1 MAKHTGTVIQVMGP
15 VLDIRFAD
23 DHLPDLLSAI
33 EVPNGD
39 NTIVAEVAQ
48 HIGDNVVRCIAMSST
63 DGLQRGTEAVDTG
76 AAISVPVGEECLGR
90 VFNLLGQ
97 PIDEAGPVAATE
109 KWPIHREAPS
119 YEEQQPATE
128 ILETGI
134 KVIDLI
140 CPYAKGGKI
149 GLFGGAGVGK
159 TVLIQELIYNI
170 ATAHNG
176 YSVFTGVGERTREGN
191 DLYNEMTESGVISKT
206 AMVFGQMNEPPGAR
220 MRVGLSGLTMAEY
233 FRDVK
238 HQDVLLFI
246 DNIFRFTQ
254 AGSEVSALLGR
265 MPSAVGYQPTLAT
278 EMGALQE
285 RITSTKNGSITSVQA
300 VYVPADDLTDPAP
313 ATTFAHLDATT
324 VLDRGIASLGIYP
337 AVDPLDSTSRILS
350 PEILGAE
357 HYETARAVQS
367 ILQRYKELQDIIAI
381 MGMDELSEED
391 KMIVNRA
398 RKVQRFLSQPF
409 HVAEQFTGYQGKY
422 VPLKDT
428 IRSFKEIIE
437 GKHDNIPESYFL
449 YAGSIDDVVEK
460 FKGGEGK

>member
-1 MAKHTGTVIQVMGP
+1 MTKNIGTVIQVIGP
-15 VLDIRFAD
+15 VLDIRFPEGS
-23 DHLPDLLSAI
+23 LPELLNAI
-33 EVPNGD
+33 EVPNGEA
-39 NTIVAEVAQ
+39 TIVAEVAQ
-48 HIGDNVVRCIAMSST
+48 HLGDNVVRAVAMSST
-63 DGLQRGTEAVDTG
+63 DGLQRGVPATDTG
-76 AAISVPVGEECLGR
+76 APISVPVGEGCLGR
-90 VFNLLGQ
+90 MFNLLGQ
-97 PIDEAGPVAATE
+97 PIDEQPAPRAADH
-109 KWPIHREAPS
+109 WPIHRPAPS
-119 YEEQQPATE
+119 YEDQASTTE

-134 KVIDLI
+134 KVVDLI

-159 TVLIQELIYNI
+159 TVLIMELINNI
-170 ATAHNG
+170 AKEHG
-176 YSVFTGVGERTREGN
+176 GISVFTGVGERTREGN
-191 DLYNEMTESGVISKT
+191 DLYNEMKQSGVLAKT
-206 AMVFGQMNEPPGAR
+206 ALVYGQMNEPPGAR

-285 RITSTKNGSITSVQA
+285 RITSTKEGSITSVQA

-324 VLDRGIASLGIYP
+324 VLDRGISSLGIYP
-337 AVDPLDSTSRILS
+337 AVDPLASTSRILN
-350 PEILGAE
+350 PEILGRE
-357 HYETARAVQS
+357 HYEVARDVQR

-381 MGMDELSEED
+381 MGMDELSDED
-391 KMIVNRA
+391 KLTVNRA

-409 HVAEQFTGYQGKY
+409 TVAEEFTGMTGKY
-422 VPLKDT
+422 VPLKET
-428 IRSFKEIIE
+428 IRGFREIIE
-437 GKHDNIPESYFL
+437 GKHDSLPESAFL
-449 YAGSIDDVVEK
+449 FAGSIDDVVAK
-460 FKGGEGK
+460 ASKG